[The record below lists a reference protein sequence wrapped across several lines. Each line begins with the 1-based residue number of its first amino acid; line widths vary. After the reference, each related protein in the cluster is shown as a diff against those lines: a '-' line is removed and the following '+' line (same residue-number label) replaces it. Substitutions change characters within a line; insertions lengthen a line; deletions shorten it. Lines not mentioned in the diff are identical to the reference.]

1 MTVDLQS
8 RRMYL
13 QGAVSL
19 RAVRMI
25 KEPKKESQR
34 SSERHRVTLP
44 VQVSLFE
51 DKKYLDYTGEAS
63 DFSATGLCLILTRQ
77 LEKGVAITMHL
88 QLPYTSQPLEMR
100 GIVRHRS
107 GFHHGIEF
115 ISLTPESK
123 ELLERPSKILGLL
136 Q

>member
-1 MTVDLQS
+1 M
-8 RRMYL
+8 
-13 QGAVSL
+13 
-19 RAVRMI
+19 
-25 KEPKKESQR
+25 
-34 SSERHRVTLP
+34 P

-51 DKKYLDYTGEAS
+51 DSRYVDLSGEAS

-77 LEKGVAITMHL
+77 LEKGTAITMHL
-88 QLPYTSQPLEMR
+88 QLPYNSQMMDVR

-123 ELLERPSKILGLL
+123 QLLERASKILSLL
-136 Q
+136 R